1 MRSEDLR
8 QRSAPALLAERA
20 RIEPAGIVRIFPQT
34 SGGSAGAC
42 NGSLAFDF
50 NAYFAQQTSNPSLIW
65 GASVDLQAWYRDPPN
80 PGGAN
85 LTNAGSF
92 VLGP

>member
-1 MRSEDLR
+1 V
-8 QRSAPALLAERA
+8 SALEAAFPALGEELSLLGTDDFVRPAARRRA
-20 RIEPAGIVRIFPQT
+20 T
-34 SGGSAGAC
+34 
-42 NGSLAFDF
+42 
-50 NAYFAQQTSNPSLIW
+50 
-65 GASVDLQAWYRDPPN
+65 VDLQAWYRDPPN